1 MLSYY
6 GTGSNEYTI
15 RVDSGVTNDI
25 TLSLQNMMTQETF
38 TASLSGVSYSS
49 YESILAFTASISGAI
64 VGDEYRAELLVSG
77 SSESFW
83 NGSIQVFVSQSENK
97 PEYVNQIPLPEDGIS
112 PNKSNVTTNRFIILQ

>member
-6 GTGSNEYTI
+6 GTGSNEYTLRI
-15 RVDSGVTNDI
+15 DGNASNDV
-25 TLSLQNMMTQETF
+25 TLSLQNMMTQENL
-38 TASLSGVSYSS
+38 TASLTGVSYSS

-64 VGDEYRAELLVSG
+64 VGDEYRAEIFVSG
-77 SSESFW
+77 SDESYW

-97 PEYVNQIPLPEDGIS
+97 PSYVNQIPLPEDGIS

>member
-38 TASLSGVSYSS
+38 TASLTGVSYSS
-49 YESILAFTASISGAI
+49 YESILEFTASISGAI
-64 VGDEYRAELLVSG
+64 VGDEYRAEIFVSG
-77 SSESFW
+77 SDESYW
-83 NGSIQVFVSQSENK
+83 NGSLQVFVSQSENK
-97 PEYVNQIPLPEDGIS
+97 PSYVNQIPLPEDGIS
-112 PNKSNVTTNRFIILQ
+112 PKKSNVTTNRFIILQ

>member
-6 GTGSNEYTI
+6 ESGSNEYTI

-25 TLSLQNMMTQETF
+25 TLSLQNMMTQENL

-77 SSESFW
+77 SSESYW

-112 PNKSNVTTNRFIILQ
+112 PKKSNVTTNRFIILQ